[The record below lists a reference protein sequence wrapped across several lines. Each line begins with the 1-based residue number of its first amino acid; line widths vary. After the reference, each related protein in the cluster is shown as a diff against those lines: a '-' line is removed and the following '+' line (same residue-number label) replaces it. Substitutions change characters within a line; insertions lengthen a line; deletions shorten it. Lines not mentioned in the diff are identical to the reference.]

1 MLTIKKKSMNR
12 GENILPLLQQSQQKI
27 YVGS

>member
-1 MLTIKKKSMNR
+1 MNR
-12 GENILPLLQQSQQKI
+12 GENILPLLQQSQWKI